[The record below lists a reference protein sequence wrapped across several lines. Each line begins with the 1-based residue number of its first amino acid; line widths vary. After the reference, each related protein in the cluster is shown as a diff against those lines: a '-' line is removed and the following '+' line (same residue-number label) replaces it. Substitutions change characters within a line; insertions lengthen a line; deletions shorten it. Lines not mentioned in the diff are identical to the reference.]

1 MALSNA
7 LTGTGNGNSAVLAA
21 ETMNGLAA
29 KQLVVGADAS
39 QRTLSGDEKAA
50 VLLLALGPDFGRPIL
65 EELDEEEVRTLS
77 RAMVRL
83 GAITQKM
90 LDELLIEFVTSI
102 SSNGAISGNS
112 DTTQRLLLSF
122 LPADRVDS
130 IMEEIRGPA
139 GRNMWEKLSN
149 VQEDVLANYLKNEY
163 PQTIAVVLSKIA
175 TDHASRVLAVLPE
188 ELAMEVVHRMLSL
201 EPVQKEILEKIETT
215 LRTEFMSTLSTTK
228 RRDSHEHMAEIF
240 NSFDRQTEAR
250 FITTLEE
257 RNRDAAERIK
267 ALMFT
272 FEDLTRLEA
281 SAIQSLLQKMDK
293 KELAL
298 ALKGAND
305 QIKETFFANM
315 SARAGKLLKEDMES
329 MGPVR
334 LKDVDDAQGRMVAT
348 AKDMAARGEIVIA
361 KGKADEEMIS

>member
-1 MALSNA
+1 MAAIASEKVGN
-7 LTGTGNGNSAVLAA
+7 LT
-21 ETMNGLAA
+21 A
-29 KQLVVGADAS
+29 KQLVVGADADH
-39 QRTLSGDEKAA
+39 RTLSGDEKAA
-50 VLLLALGPDFGRPIL
+50 VLLLALGPDFGRPVL
-65 EELDEEEVRTLS
+65 EELDEVEIRILS

-83 GAITQKM
+83 GPITQRM
-90 LDELLIEFVTSI
+90 LDELFSEFVMSV
-102 SSNGAISGNS
+102 SSNGTISGNT

-122 LPADRVDS
+122 LPQERVDA

-175 TDHASRVLAVLPE
+175 TDHASKVLSVLPE
-188 ELAMEVVHRMLSL
+188 ELALDVVQRMLSL
-201 EPVQKEILEKIETT
+201 DPVQKEILEKIEGT
-215 LRTEFMSTLSTTK
+215 LRSEFMSTLSHTK
-228 RRDSHEHMAEIF
+228 RRDSHEQMAEIF

-257 RNRDAAERIK
+257 RDREAAERIK

-272 FEDLTRLEA
+272 FEDLTRLEMA
-281 SAIQSLLQKMDK
+281 AVQTLLQKMDK

-305 QIKETFFANM
+305 QVKEFFFSNM
-315 SARAGKLLKEDMES
+315 SQRAGKMMKDDMEA

-334 LKDVDDAQGRMVAT
+334 LKDVDEAQGRMVLT
-348 AKDMAARGEIVIA
+348 AKDLAARGEIVIT
-361 KGKADEEMIS
+361 KSKADEEMIV